1 MDVSTDHGYVPI
13 NPGKDPMETI
23 PALDSFQFLFAGI
36 GMPGMTELVVILV
49 IVMIFFGV
57 GKLPKVLGEMGKGVK
72 AFKDGVNEGKS
83 ASEIEINA
91 TTEVV
96 SEAEEV
102 RTGA

>member
-1 MDVSTDHGYVPI
+1 MISSAPVS
-13 NPGKDPMETI
+13 E
-23 PALDSFQFLFAGI
+23 ALRLLCLQKSGTGVLAFG
-36 GMPGMTELVVILV
+36 G
-49 IVMIFFGV
+49 IFFGV